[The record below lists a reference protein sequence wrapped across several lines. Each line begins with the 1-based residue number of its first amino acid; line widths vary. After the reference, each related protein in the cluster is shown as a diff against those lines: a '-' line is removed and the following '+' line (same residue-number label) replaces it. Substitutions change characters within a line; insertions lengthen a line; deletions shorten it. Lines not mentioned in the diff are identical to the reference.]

1 MTALWVQPSELGQF
15 ADTEFAQ
22 EAAETASYLMWVMS
36 GRKYSGETLV
46 TERYVCAKRA
56 YRMGASSRL
65 YGGILINGTV
75 SNIPLNDFDN
85 YAELVADGLSP
96 ESRIRLR
103 GNYVTKIHAVR
114 NRAGEVLDPSSYY
127 LVDHSVLQA
136 TAGVPWTP
144 CNVEVTYSYGAP
156 IPAAGKMAA
165 RTLAIEFAKLWAGD
179 DDCALPQRVTSISR
193 QGVSYTLLDSQDF
206 IQELRTGVYAV
217 DLFIKSVNP
226 DGARRR
232 SRVFSPD
239 TPRARRYTT
248 KPLYYTADPDF
259 DISVTNASNPG
270 TWSSTGTTTD
280 FSIFDEDPS
289 WVLKASIA
297 NYGNTKSVELPAD
310 KVNLYNLGVV
320 GSTVYATV
328 EVPYST
334 AYNVLGIV
342 DSGTWT
348 LFATRTVDG
357 VEEVSSLAVG
367 NLSIGLYNA
376 SLQHPVSPNP

>member
-1 MTALWVQPSELGQF
+1 MTALWVQPDELGQF
-15 ADTEFAQ
+15 AQTEFAQ

-36 GRKYSGETLV
+36 GRKYSGETVV

-56 YRMGASSRL
+56 YRMGMSSRL
-65 YGGILINGTV
+65 YGGVLINGTV
-75 SNIPLNDFDN
+75 TNIPLNDFDN

-103 GNYVTKIHAVR
+103 GNYVTRIHTVR
-114 NRAGEVLDPSSYY
+114 NRAGEILDPSSYY

-136 TAGVPWTP
+136 SAGVPWTP

-179 DDCALPQRVTSISR
+179 DDCALPQRVTSVSR

-239 TPRARRYTT
+239 TPRARRYTV
-248 KPLYYTADPDF
+248 KPLVLTANEDF
-259 DISVTNASNPG
+259 DIQVVRSAPATWLSSNAS
-270 TWSSTGTTTD
+270 SSD
-280 FSIFDEDPS
+280 VSVFFDEPD
-289 WVLKASIA
+289 WVPVVAIK
-297 NYGNTKSVELPAD
+297 NYGGTKSYDLTAE
-310 KVNLYNLGVV
+310 NI
-320 GSTVYATV
+320 TVDTQAQTIAFS
-328 EVPYST
+328 VPYTS
-334 AYNVLGIV
+334 AYNVLGTV
-342 DSGTWT
+342 DPGTWT
-348 LFATRTVDG
+348 LYATKTVDG
-357 VEEVSSLAVG
+357 VVEVAELETG
-367 NLSIGLYNA
+367 NLQIKLN
-376 SLQHPVSPNP
+376 N

>member
-1 MTALWVQPSELGQF
+1 MTSLWVQPEELGQF
-15 ADTEFAQ
+15 ANTEFAQ

-36 GRKYSGETLV
+36 GRKYSGETVV

-56 YRMGASSRL
+56 YRMGMSSRL
-65 YGGILINGTV
+65 YGGVLINGSV

-103 GNYVTKIHAVR
+103 GNYVTRIHTVR
-114 NRAGEVLDPSSYY
+114 NRAGEILDPSSYY

-239 TPRARRYTT
+239 TPRARRYTV
-248 KPLYYTADPDF
+248 KPPVRTIDATF
-259 DISVTNASNPG
+259 DISVLGSAPATWLSSNAPTADVSV
-270 TWSSTGTTTD
+270 
-280 FSIFDEDPS
+280 FFDELGWTP
-289 WVLKASIA
+289 VVTIK
-297 NYGNTKSVELPAD
+297 NYSGTKSFDLPSENIT
-310 KVNLYNLGVV
+310 VNSLAQ
-320 GSTVYATV
+320 TVSFS
-328 EVPYST
+328 VPYTS
-334 AYNVLGIV
+334 AYNILGIV
-342 DSGTWT
+342 DPGTWT
-348 LFATRTVDG
+348 LYATKTTGNIVD
-357 VEEVSSLAVG
+357 VAELEAG
-367 NLSIGLYNA
+367 NLQIKLN
-376 SLQHPVSPNP
+376 N